1 MKATFFK
8 SALAVAA
15 LAAAAQ
21 ASAGP
26 VGYGA
31 ATTGGTGGEVVN
43 ATSRDAI
50 QNAIAT
56 LKTNPRKLI
65 INVSGNISGD
75 TIVLDGEVGGNN
87 VSIIGV
93 GNTANFTTGIKLKNG
108 ASNVIIR
115 NLTIHH
121 VNTGDKDGIGIEGT
135 SSNIWIDHNTLYS
148 SLDVDKDYYDG
159 LADTK
164 KGADKV
170 TISYNYFHDH
180 HKASLHGYSD
190 SDNTTRNITLHHN
203 RWENIG
209 SRTPLQRFG
218 KAHIYNNYYNNITT
232 SGINIR
238 MGGVALIENN
248 YFENAKNPVTSR
260 DSSSIGY
267 WELKGN
273 YVGSGI
279 TWDTPDSA
287 TVNATNWTTTK
298 SYGSVG
304 YSYSLDAASCVK
316 SVVIATAGAGKN
328 LAESASCTVTSS
340 SSSAASSVA
349 SSSSSSK
356 ASSSVASSS
365 SSSKA
370 SSSAASSAASSSG
383 SGPVLTGTGDYPDGF
398 SKCANLG
405 ETCSVAKGTGWV
417 AFGRKGK
424 WVTKKVTV
432 GSSIACTVAAFGSD
446 PGGNPNKCST
456 QN

>member
-1 MKATFFK
+1 MTKQTQAWR
-8 SALAVAA
+8 LAA
-15 LAAAAQ
+15 LFGALCAAGSVQ
-21 ASAGP
+21 AGP

-43 ATSRDAI
+43 ASSATAI
-50 QNAIAT
+50 QAAIAS

-75 TIVLDGEVGGNN
+75 TIVLDGKVGGNN

-115 NLTIHH
+115 NVTIHN
-121 VNTGDKDGIGIEGT
+121 VNTGDKDGIGVEGA
-135 SSNIWIDHNTLYS
+135 SSNIWIDHNTFYS

-159 LADTK
+159 MVDTK
-164 KGADKV
+164 KGADKI

-180 HKASLHGYSD
+180 WKASLHGYSD
-190 SDNTTRNITLHHN
+190 SDNTTRNITFHHN

-218 KAHIYNNYYNNITT
+218 RAHVYNNYYNNITT

-238 MGGVALIENN
+238 MGGVALIEAN

-260 DSSSIGY
+260 DSDAIGY
-267 WELKGN
+267 WDLRNN

-279 TWDTPDSA
+279 TWDQPDSE
-287 TVNATNWTTTK
+287 TVNATNWSTTK
-298 SYGSVG
+298 AYGSVG
-304 YSYSLDAASCVK
+304 YSYSADAASCVK

-328 LAESASCTVTSS
+328 FAESNGSCSPSSSSSSTAASSSSRS
-340 SSSAASSVA
+340 SSSAASS
-349 SSSSSSK
+349 SSSSK
-356 ASSSVASSS
+356 SS
-365 SSSKA
+365 A
-370 SSSAASSAASSSG
+370 SSSAS
-383 SGPVLTGTGDYPDGF
+383 SGPVLSGTGDYPSGF
-398 SKCANLG
+398 SKCASLG
-405 ETCSVAKGTGWV
+405 GTCSVSKGSGWV

-424 WVTKKVTV
+424 WVSKYV
-432 GSSIACTVAAFGSD
+432 GVGNSIACTVAAFGSE
-446 PGGNPNKCST
+446 PGGDPDKCSF